1 MRFHFVKQGIW
12 KPALAVIALLA
23 LEVVPALGQGMHT
36 NAFQPSCVTPA
47 PQFCPAPGEMPAPG
61 TPSMPGTPSTPP
73 AGGGTDGTRPDGTG
87 QTTDNVMTQPEGGT
101 PPGERGAGGESTV
114 ALLSPGYIDAA
125 LILNQFRLRYDAA
138 YDDNRPDRA
147 EFLYAKCGC
156 FRNIAAAF
164 NDPRNTAAFVA
175 RGLIPDGKAAGPAIG
190 ASTLSETNVDFQDIT
205 GYLEVALNPNFSGFI
220 EVPFRFLNPDVN
232 ANTAGFADMNA
243 GFKYAFINNC
253 DQVATFQFR
262 TWIPTGASTH
272 GLGTDHVSLE
282 PALLYQQRLGEQWT
296 LFGEFRGWI
305 PIGGSDF
312 AGNILRY
319 GAGVGYTVFKGG
331 NWSATPIAEVV
342 GWTVLDGKELATDG
356 LAVDPTTHQLTTIN
370 TRVLDA
376 SGDTIINGKIGVRI
390 NFGENSSIYAGYGRA
405 LTGDVWYKDII
416 RLEYRLVF

>member
-1 MRFHFVKQGIW
+1 MRFRSVKQGIW
-12 KPALAVIALLA
+12 KPALAVMALLA
-23 LEVVPALGQGMHT
+23 LAVVPALGQGMQT
-36 NAFQPSCVTPA
+36 NAFQPSCVPPTPE
-47 PQFCPAPGEMPAPG
+47 FCPAPPGGMTGPG
-61 TPSMPGTPSTPP
+61 TPSMPSTPSTPSE
-73 AGGGTDGTRPDGTG
+73 GTGTEGTRPDGTG
-87 QTTDNVMTQPEGGT
+87 QTTDTAMTPPGGGT

-147 EFLYAKCGC
+147 EFLYPKCGC
-156 FRNIAAAF
+156 FRNIPIGGG
-164 NDPRNTAAFVA
+164 NPA
-175 RGLIPDGKAAGPAIG
+175 RGLVRDPNAPGPAIG
-190 ASTLSETNVDFQDIT
+190 ASLLSETNVDFQDIT

-232 ANTAGFADMNA
+232 ANTSGLADMNA

-282 PALLYQQRLGEQWT
+282 PALLYQQRFGEQWT
-296 LFGEFRGWI
+296 FFGEFRGWI
-305 PIGGSDF
+305 PIGGTDF
-312 AGNILRY
+312 AGNVLRY

-356 LAVDPTTHQLTTIN
+356 IDAATGQNIN
-370 TRVLDA
+370 VRVLDA
-376 SGDTIINGKIGVRI
+376 SGDTIVNGKIGVRI